1 MEITVL
7 PQARSIGFDL
17 NPKSADLADEAAFI
31 VIVQLSHGGRD
42 AEISWHDGFE
52 DGRDIKK
59 ARVTVSFDDPEE
71 FTEAR
76 AFCVKNFSRSEGRIE
91 RRFVRSLANAGS
103 EQVKELLGKLKVT
116 PRREGRRGKFTS
128 EG

>member
-1 MEITVL
+1 MEITAL
-7 PQARSIGFDL
+7 PQTRSIRFDL
-17 NPKSADLADEAAFI
+17 NPESPDIADEAAFI
-31 VIVQLSHGGRD
+31 VIVQLSHGGDD
-42 AEISWHDGFE
+42 AEISWYDGFE

-59 ARVTVSFDDPEE
+59 ARVTVAFHDLEE

-103 EQVKELLGKLKVT
+103 EHVTEFLDRLKST
-116 PRREGRRGKFTS
+116 EPRKGRG
-128 EG
+128 